1 MSAVFHG
8 VNIFCMQQGNLISLS
23 FSLLSVSYRGLFIF
37 GEWRWLTYSATHHD
51 RIMMLERC
59 THYMNLW

>member
-23 FSLLSVSYRGLFIF
+23 FSLLSVSYRGPFIF
-37 GEWRWLTYSATHHD
+37 CEWRWLTYSATHHD

-59 THYMNLW
+59 TYYMNLW